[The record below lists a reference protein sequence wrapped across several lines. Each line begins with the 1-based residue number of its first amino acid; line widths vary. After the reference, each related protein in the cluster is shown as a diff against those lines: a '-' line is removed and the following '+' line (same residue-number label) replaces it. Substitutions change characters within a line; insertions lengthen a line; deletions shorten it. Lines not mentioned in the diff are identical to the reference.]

1 MSGPRPWMGDPEA
14 PTTLTQARA
23 RIPRG
28 QVPFSICTCW
38 TDNCGP
44 AACARSGSAAA
55 IATHHAF
62 GCLVTMFLLL
72 PTARLRRALYLRC
85 EALRSGA
92 FGAST
97 RVELAPPWTPQHLTV
112 HTVERWGLFPLL
124 AERATLELELDVPQL
139 DDVVVDQVVLLHLLV
154 VDEGAV
160 RAVQVGDLELTALV
174 TDGGVLAR
182 DLLVGQHHVAVRR
195 RAEHVLPH
203 PQAEVLA
210 LVLPVERHQ
219 PAAHL
224 PLLRVLGALAQV
236 GQVDH
241 RRAMPRRGHRHGHPS
256 AAPAGR
262 LHGHLLLHLQA
273 IGAHVPGGVHDV
285 PVGAHLPLLLAAL
298 EEGQDAIHDL

>member
-38 TDNCGP
+38 TDSCGP
-44 AACARSGSAAA
+44 AACAMSGSAAA
-55 IATHHAF
+55 IAAQNAL

-72 PTARLRRALYLRC
+72 
-85 EALRSGA
+85 
-92 FGAST
+92 
-97 RVELAPPWTPQHLTV
+97 
-112 HTVERWGLFPLL
+112 PLL

-154 VDEGAV
+154 VDEAAV
-160 RAVQVGDLELTALV
+160 RAVQVGDLELAALV

-182 DLLVGQHHVAVRR
+182 DLLVGEGHVAVRR

-210 LVLPVERHQ
+210 FVLPVEGHQ
-219 PAAHL
+219 PA
-224 PLLRVLGALAQV
+224 
-236 GQVDH
+236 
-241 RRAMPRRGHRHGHPS
+241 
-256 AAPAGR
+256 
-262 LHGHLLLHLQA
+262 
-273 IGAHVPGGVHDV
+273 
-285 PVGAHLPLLLAAL
+285 AHLPLLLAAL
-298 EEGQDAIHDL
+298 EKGQDAVDDL